1 MVPGPLLRDNPRPG
15 ASGTRAECG
24 ILATM
29 APLYRNPAA
38 LLMLASLGLV
48 VAHGFAY
55 GASR

>member
-1 MVPGPLLRDNPRPG
+1 
-15 ASGTRAECG
+15 
-24 ILATM
+24 M

-48 VAHGFAY
+48 VAHGLAY